1 MNNKLGAYY
10 TAAQMDAKI
19 AGLRSEINN
28 LKSDEEAGKSKT
40 ADLETKL
47 TQLAQ
52 DLAAAKTNIKAAY
65 EAAITEAI
73 STNNGIISQTIQTKI
88 NRSELIKRLSG

>member
-19 AGLRSEINN
+19 DGLRSEINN
-28 LKSDEEAGKSKT
+28 LKGDEEAGNSKT
-40 ADLETKL
+40 AELETKL
-47 TQLAQ
+47 TQLTQ

-65 EAAITEAI
+65 EAAIAEAI
-73 STNNGIISQTIQTKI
+73 NTNNGIINQTIQTKI